1 MMEPVE
7 PQAIVR
13 AEIEDLRR
21 TRAEALQELDDLLQQ
36 EIQLLQTVRM
46 LTGQLER
53 RLESLDHRLTN
64 ASDDPAPTG

>member
-21 TRAEALQELDDLLQQ
+21 TRSEALQELDDLLQQ
-36 EIQLLQTVRM
+36 AIKLLQTVRM

-64 ASDDPAPTG
+64 ARDDPASTG